1 MSPSGHGKA
10 LPFRDDIEREK
21 QREAEKARLTQFRG
35 IAAQLVGDKWTL
47 EASDGRTRI
56 VTRRSTG
63 ERELL
68 CTVHA
73 DVLPHEYELITGA
86 FDLLVLFLAL
96 QDRAAAKVRDLV
108 AALDD
113 RGKAERRKDF
123 AAQAAMLCQSG
134 SFQRFLGTKGGPV
147 ADKQAAD
154 TRLKGLLSITS
165 KKQLN
170 DDEAA
175 RKRFLSLRGDY
186 DFWMKGGGQ

>member
-1 MSPSGHGKA
+1 VKA
-10 LPFRDDIEREK
+10 IPFKDDIEREK
-21 QREAEKARLTQFRG
+21 QREAEKARLVRLRA

-68 CTVHA
+68 CTVHSDA
-73 DVLPHEYELITGA
+73 LPHEYELITGS
-86 FDLLVLFLAL
+86 FDLLVLFLDL
-96 QDRAAAKVRDLV
+96 QVRAAAKVKELI
-108 AALDD
+108 AALERDAQKAK
-113 RGKAERRKDF
+113 RGDF
-123 AAQAAMLCQSG
+123 AAQAAMLCQG
-134 SFQRFLGTKGGPV
+134 VSFRRFLETKGGPV
-147 ADKQAAD
+147 ADAQAAD
-154 TRLKGLLSITS
+154 TRLKGLLAITS

>member
-1 MSPSGHGKA
+1 MKA
-10 LPFRDDIEREK
+10 IPFKDDIEREK
-21 QREAEKARLTQFRG
+21 QREAEKARLVRLRA
-35 IAAQLVGDKWTL
+35 IAAQLVGDKWAL
-47 EASDGRTRI
+47 ESSDGRTRI
-56 VTRRSTG
+56 VTHRSTG
-63 ERELL
+63 DRELL

-86 FDLLVLFLAL
+86 FDLLVLFLNL
-96 QDRAAAKVRDLV
+96 QDRASVKVRDLM
-108 AALDD
+108 AALDNTA
-113 RGKAERRKDF
+113 KAGRAKDF
-123 AAQAAMLCQSG
+123 AAQAAMLCQSV
-134 SFQRFLGTKGGPV
+134 SFRRFLETKGGPV
-147 ADKQAAD
+147 ADAQAAD